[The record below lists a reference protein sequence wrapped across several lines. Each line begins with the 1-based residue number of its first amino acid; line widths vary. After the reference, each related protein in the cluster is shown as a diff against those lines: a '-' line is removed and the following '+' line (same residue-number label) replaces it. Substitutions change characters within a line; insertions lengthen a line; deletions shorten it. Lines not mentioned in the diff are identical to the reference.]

1 MSRLLKIVLVI
12 VIITVSLSGC
22 SDRLSNMSV
31 AQGVGI
37 DKENSGVTVSVQ
49 YLDLT
54 KGNSTTD
61 NLDKNITSVQSQT
74 VANPS
79 RALALLSGD
88 LSTPIFFGQNKVIVF
103 GSEYAESEL
112 DSLVQYALRTVDS
125 RPDVLVAI
133 SSSKAQDIMKSSE
146 NKARVPAQDVYD
158 LLKVGERSGLTC
170 AVNVKDLQ
178 NHYISKTADVF
189 LPVLSVKN
197 DKTRIDGIAVFSD
210 NKPVKVLKNADALG
224 FLLVNS
230 RVKNASVVI
239 KDSNFG
245 LIGVELDYIRTKCRA
260 EYRDSAVVFNCD
272 IRFNVKIN
280 ESQRDS
286 VVRLEADDVKRIE
299 ALAEKKIKRICTD
312 AVSKCLKEKSDP
324 FRLGM
329 LLARYD
335 SDAYN
340 SLCDDWKSNLP
351 NVKVYV
357 STRAKASVVN
367 ASYTRR

>member
-12 VIITVSLSGC
+12 VIIAVSLSGC
-22 SDRLSNMSV
+22 SDRLSDMSV

-61 NLDKNITSVQSQT
+61 NLNKNITSVQSQT
-74 VANPS
+74 AANPS

-170 AVNVKDLQ
+170 AVNVC
-178 NHYISKTADVF
+178 
-189 LPVLSVKN
+189 
-197 DKTRIDGIAVFSD
+197 
-210 NKPVKVLKNADALG
+210 
-224 FLLVNS
+224 LLYTS
-230 RVKNASVVI
+230 PSP
-239 KDSNFG
+239 
-245 LIGVELDYIRTKCRA
+245 
-260 EYRDSAVVFNCD
+260 RDS
-272 IRFNVKIN
+272 
-280 ESQRDS
+280 
-286 VVRLEADDVKRIE
+286 
-299 ALAEKKIKRICTD
+299 
-312 AVSKCLKEKSDP
+312 
-324 FRLGM
+324 
-329 LLARYD
+329 
-335 SDAYN
+335 
-340 SLCDDWKSNLP
+340 
-351 NVKVYV
+351 
-357 STRAKASVVN
+357 
-367 ASYTRR
+367 

>member
-12 VIITVSLSGC
+12 VIIAVSFSGC
-22 SDRLSNMSV
+22 SDRLSDMSV

-74 VANPS
+74 AGNPS
-79 RALALLSGD
+79 RALALMSGD

-103 GSEYAESEL
+103 GREYAEGEL
-112 DSLVQYALRTVDS
+112 DSLVQYALRAVDS

-158 LLKVGERSGLTC
+158 LLKAGERSGLTC

-178 NHYISKTADVF
+178 NHYMSKTADVF

-197 DKTRIDGIAVFSD
+197 DKTRIDGIAVFSGS
-210 NKPVKVLKNADALG
+210 KPVKVLKNADALG

-239 KDSNFG
+239 NDKSLG

-272 IRFNVKIN
+272 ICFNVKIN

-340 SLCDDWKSNLP
+340 SLCNDWKSHLP